1 MDKEKQTEAINS
13 TDGSLN
19 TEAQPQEQ
27 KVDSDKPVE
36 TVPYDRFK
44 QVNERAK
51 VAEAK
56 LAEAEAA
63 RSAQEQRE
71 AEEAGKYK
79 ELYEKMQAEKDAA
92 ELKAKQL
99 QLDYFK
105 SAELTKAGFADERLE
120 KAKQFVTGTTEDEIR
135 QNIEVFKELLPQ
147 QNFVDPSVN
156 APGGAKTE
164 TKTSKDKAEEKG
176 REAARKLFK
185 RK

>member
-1 MDKEKQTEAINS
+1 MDKEKQTESVNS

-19 TEAQPQEQ
+19 TETQPQEQ
-27 KVDSDKPVE
+27 KGDSAKPE
-36 TVPYDRFK
+36 AIPYDRFTEVLK
-44 QVNERAK
+44 RAK
-51 VAEAK
+51 
-56 LAEAEAA
+56 EAEARLSEVEA
-63 RSAQEQRE
+63 AKTEQEQRE

-105 SAELTKAGFADERLE
+105 SAELTKAGFSDDRLE
-120 KAKQFVTGTTEDEIR
+120 KAKQFVTGSTEEEIR
-135 QNIEVFKELLPQ
+135 QNIEIFKELLPQ

-156 APGGAKTE
+156 APGGTKTE